1 MSDFKYQALSRDSI
15 RILELLPGDLQ
26 EPLKCNL
33 QSVQL
38 SSLLE
43 YEALSYCWGHPSL
56 THTVACNGSEVR
68 VTQSLHS
75 ALHRLRYKDRS
86 RILWADAIC
95 INQKEH
101 EEKIYQLRLMNT
113 IYSRAAQV
121 SIWLGEDDDW
131 SKTLGEFIPQVC
143 EARTKYQA
151 TVNARSVMELSA
163 TELEKLGLPRRY
175 DLRYLALSALVNR
188 PWFDRTWIIQEVAKS
203 SVAVVYCGDWTVPWR
218 DLIEAAN
225 WIYEMGIGHDI
236 RVFADEGTPRQN
248 QRYLQWTESK
258 VRNSVPQSLLTL
270 LIRHRQCLS
279 SDPRDKIFSLCGLAN
294 DSDVVELDYQKSA
307 EEVYLDTTIA
317 LIQRDQTLEVVTAAG
332 LPPKSL
338 QPRLSLPSWVP
349 DWTRQDAFI
358 SLLTRRMDDSVVY
371 PANCA
376 PLRVQQLNISKE
388 QEALTVSGML
398 WDEVTRIGST
408 YRTRSTPSEGYQER
422 TIWSMWSN
430 YIETEGCLIE

>member
-1 MSDFKYQALSRDSI
+1 MSVLNPIIDHHYLRSLSRLEYHLYIRLLKHKQASYTSQPLCQTSSI
-15 RILELLPGDLQ
+15 RLYPATRSGYLSCPGDLQ

-43 YEALSYCWGHPSL
+43 YEALSYCWEHPSL

-75 ALHRLRYKDRS
+75 AWHRLRYKDRS

-101 EEKIYQLRLMNT
+101 EKIYQLRLMNT

-151 TVNARSVMELSA
+151 TVNARPVMELSA

-203 SVAVVYCGDWTVPWR
+203 SIAVVYCGDWTVPWR
-218 DLIEAAN
+218 D
-225 WIYEMGIGHDI
+225 
-236 RVFADEGTPRQN
+236 FALRAS
-248 QRYLQWTESK
+248 QR
-258 VRNSVPQSLLTL
+258 
-270 LIRHRQCLS
+270 
-279 SDPRDKIFSLCGLAN
+279 F
-294 DSDVVELDYQKSA
+294 
-307 EEVYLDTTIA
+307 
-317 LIQRDQTLEVVTAAG
+317 
-332 LPPKSL
+332 
-338 QPRLSLPSWVP
+338 
-349 DWTRQDAFI
+349 
-358 SLLTRRMDDSVVY
+358 
-371 PANCA
+371 
-376 PLRVQQLNISKE
+376 
-388 QEALTVSGML
+388 
-398 WDEVTRIGST
+398 
-408 YRTRSTPSEGYQER
+408 
-422 TIWSMWSN
+422 
-430 YIETEGCLIE
+430 